1 MKFTDMFRAKAQP
14 VVETK
19 ESATAATIVISPG
32 QAVWSSD
39 TNAKLYASE
48 AYQKNVVAYRAVSA
62 IAEAI
67 ASVPWTAWRGDVEV
81 TQTPLLDLIAQPN
94 PGMSGREYMEA
105 KVAYLMISGNAYE
118 EQITATGNL
127 PRELYIHRSDR
138 MKVIPGSRGVPIA
151 YEYDING
158 RKTRW
163 DVDADTQKG
172 AILHTKLFNPLDDW
186 YGQSPARAGTYAI
199 DQHNESMAWMQALLQ
214 NSARPSGALVMKD
227 GETLSDE
234 NYARLKAQTEDQYQG
249 AKNAGRPMLLDG
261 GLEWQ
266 AMGASPKDML
276 ALETKNS
283 AARDVALAWGVPPQL
298 LGIPGDNTYSNYAE
312 ARLAFWE
319 DTILPLL
326 DKLAQDWTNW
336 LGEPFGLELRP
347 DLDQIPAI
355 VDKRKTLWTMLDAS
369 PSLTVNEKREAMGYE
384 PIAGGDVL
392 AEPKQESGFG
402 GIDAKTAAII
412 AGYEIK

>member
-1 MKFTDMFRAKAQP
+1 M
-14 VVETK
+14 
-19 ESATAATIVISPG
+19 
-32 QAVWSSD
+32 
-39 TNAKLYASE
+39 
-48 AYQKNVVAYRAVSA
+48 
-62 IAEAI
+62 
-67 ASVPWTAWRGDVEV
+67 
-81 TQTPLLDLIAQPN
+81 
-94 PGMSGREYMEA
+94 
-105 KVAYLMISGNAYE
+105 
-118 EQITATGNL
+118 
-127 PRELYIHRSDR
+127 
-138 MKVIPGSRGVPIA
+138 
-151 YEYDING
+151 
-158 RKTRW
+158 
-163 DVDADTQKG
+163 
-172 AILHTKLFNPLDDW
+172 HTKLFNPLDDW

-234 NYARLKAQTEDQYQG
+234 NYARLKAQTEEQYQG
-249 AKNAGRPMLLDG
+249 AKNAGRPMLLEG

-276 ALETKNS
+276 ALDTKYS
-283 AARDVALAWGVPPQL
+283 AARDIALAWGVPPQL
-298 LGIPGDNTYSNYAE
+298 LGIPGDNTYANYAE

-369 PSLTVNEKREAMGYE
+369 PSLTTNEKREAMGYE
-384 PIAGGDVL
+384 PIDGGDMTMADAAGGM
-392 AEPKQESGFG
+392 FG
-402 GIDAKTAAII
+402 GDQGGAIGDDPLLTGGQDVQASALNGAQISSLVSIAQSVSDGLLPADTAVAIILASFPTMDDQRARALIGPAAAFKPKVDPIDAKLAAII